1 MRYSCVLDWD
11 LTSKTLWTYCFQC
24 IYPAAIVEVD
34 SLGASISSATQRPWR
49 RQTKV
54 PTTSWPTDRCPPTGP
69 GLWRWTWAAPLSR
82 CRTCATGPNFPST
95 GTVSR
100 AVALC
105 GSSTCPWNC
114 VPIRVFKRYSKCM
127 HRKRVDQ
134 QEHGQHTRWNQR
146 SNYRWFFLLATLLV
160 SF

>member
-134 QEHGQHTRWNQR
+134 QGHGQHTRWNQR